1 MANDDLIILEKERG
15 RLRIILN
22 QPERHNAVS
31 GSMSKRMA
39 DALWDADQ
47 DNDIHAIVI
56 KGNGP
61 SFCAGADLRGYESS
75 PERSGRDGTRYI
87 DDDIWQIERGQRSNL
102 AFFDVHK
109 PVIAQVH
116 GHCLALGTVIAFF
129 CDMVVC
135 ADDARIGFPPSRN
148 LGSTPSMMWLYHCGP
163 QWSKRL
169 LLTGD
174 TVSGQEAAQIGLALK
189 SVPADELEA
198 EVEGLLDRLALIDH
212 HLLAANKRLVNQ
224 GLELMG
230 ARTMQRIATEVDARA
245 HLAPGTRAYYED
257 VKEMGLTLALKHR
270 DAPFGDGRARVNGPE
285 RRDELGRLVDV
296 E

>member
-1 MANDDLIILEKERG
+1 MTDSDGIILEKERG
-15 RLRIILN
+15 RLRIVLDR
-22 QPERHNAVS
+22 PERHNAMS
-31 GSMSKRMA
+31 GRMSQRMA
-39 DALWDADQ
+39 DALWEADQ
-47 DNDIHAIVI
+47 DEEVHAIVI

-61 SFCAGADLRGYESS
+61 SFCAGADLRGYEEY
-75 PERSGRDGTRYI
+75 PDHQGRNGTRFI
-87 DDDIWQIERGQRSNL
+87 DDDIWQIERGQRSNI
-102 AFFDVHK
+102 ACFDIHK

-129 CDMVVC
+129 CDMVIV
-135 ADDARIGFPPSRN
+135 ADDARLGFPPSRN

-163 QWSKRL
+163 QWAKRL

-174 TVSGQEAAQIGLALK
+174 TVSGAEAAQIGLALK
-189 SVPADELEA
+189 AVPAAELEA

-212 HLLAANKRLVNQ
+212 HLLAANKRLVNA

-230 ARTMQRIATEVDARA
+230 ARTMQRFATEIDARA

-257 VKEMGLTLALKHR
+257 VKAMGLTQALKHR

-285 RRDELGRLVDV
+285 RRDARGFLVDPD
-296 E
+296 